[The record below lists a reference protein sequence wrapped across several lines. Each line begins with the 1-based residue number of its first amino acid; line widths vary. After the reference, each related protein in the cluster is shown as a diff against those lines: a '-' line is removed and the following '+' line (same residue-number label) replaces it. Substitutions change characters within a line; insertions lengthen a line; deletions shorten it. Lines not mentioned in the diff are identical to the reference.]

1 MEDLAVVV
9 NSYNENVTV
18 KETIDIIKSNGFNN
32 VFLQWYDKNDIDL
45 KQEEQL
51 KYIKEN
57 NMNVIFVHLR
67 FNNIDSLWENN
78 DLTKIEIQ
86 KYKDD
91 LKYLKDNNIDL
102 VILHMIRRLKL
113 DKNNKYF
120 INNIKEIIEYA
131 EELKIKIAFENT
143 KVYGVLE
150 YIFDNINSD
159 YIGVCYDFGHDHA
172 FFNDEFDFDRFKN
185 KILAVHIHDNFG
197 TFDEHLLPFD
207 GSIDFERV
215 IAKLKDANYRGPI
228 TLELCYKGDYT
239 IKYTLDEFYKEAYK
253 RGIELKNI
261 IDKLL

>member
-67 FNNIDSLWENN
+67 FNNIDSLWENS

-102 VILHMIRRLKL
+102 VIMHAIRKLKL
-113 DKNNKYF
+113 DKENKYF
-120 INNIKEIIEYA
+120 KSS
-131 EELKIKIAFENT
+131 L
-143 KVYGVLE
+143 
-150 YIFDNINSD
+150 
-159 YIGVCYDFGHDHA
+159 
-172 FFNDEFDFDRFKN
+172 
-185 KILAVHIHDNFG
+185 
-197 TFDEHLLPFD
+197 
-207 GSIDFERV
+207 
-215 IAKLKDANYRGPI
+215 
-228 TLELCYKGDYT
+228 
-239 IKYTLDEFYKEAYK
+239 
-253 RGIELKNI
+253 
-261 IDKLL
+261 